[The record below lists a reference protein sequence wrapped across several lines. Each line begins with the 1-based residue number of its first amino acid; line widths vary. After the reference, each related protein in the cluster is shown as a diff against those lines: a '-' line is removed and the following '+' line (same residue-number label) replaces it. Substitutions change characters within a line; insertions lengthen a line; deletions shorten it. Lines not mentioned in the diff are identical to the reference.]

1 MHPHEITR
9 RPSGLA
15 RKPAAN
21 SRPIPLLHAAGTLA
35 RWQIHVKEVRRGASH
50 EVVLGDSSSEEDQ
63 EGAYDGI
70 DDDEDLAPFFRVS
83 R

>member
-1 MHPHEITR
+1 
-9 RPSGLA
+9 
-15 RKPAAN
+15 
-21 SRPIPLLHAAGTLA
+21 
-35 RWQIHVKEVRRGASH
+35 VKEVRRGASH
-50 EVVLGDSSSEEDQ
+50 EVVLGDSSSEEDH